1 LIGYFGKEIIFETSE
16 KKTMTFNGLSI
27 DVASRYAKHDVIMQK
42 PKTEFLGPDLDT
54 ITFSVKLNGSFGVK
68 PRAEMEKWALL
79 ARNGTAETFVVG
91 GKPLGSDKW
100 IVKSVSQAWD
110 TIFNGGELYSG
121 NIDVTL
127 EEYSSK
133 I

>member
-1 LIGYFGKEIIFETSE
+1 MIGYFGKEIIFETSE